1 MVTIQQFYN
10 PFIFIMETYVLCAPL
25 YICILLIILAEQ
37 PYDSIPNFTAADALR
52 LTGVGRNEFI
62 DIMNKCRSKV
72 VSILM
77 AFCTLPPALTL
88 KTVNCFQIVHCL
100 TSGVICYTLKQYWTI
115 WKLARNNKNIGIM
128 DIT

>member
-37 PYDSIPNFTAADALR
+37 PYDSIPNFSAADSLR
-52 LTGVGRNEFI
+52 ITGVGRNEFI

-72 VSILM
+72 SLPSI
-77 AFCTLPPALTL
+77 
-88 KTVNCFQIVHCL
+88 
-100 TSGVICYTLKQYWTI
+100 S
-115 WKLARNNKNIGIM
+115 
-128 DIT
+128 